1 VTLPWL
7 IAFTILTGVLLVRL
21 QKVHVQRVADERR
34 SLFAN
39 VREVLDGSQL
49 AQRGVDYPVL
59 TGDYRGAPVTVAVIV
74 DTVTLRQLPTLWLS
88 VTRRQPLPLSSPVDL
103 LLRPSSTDIVS
114 PGERFPSE
122 HPAPPTWPTY
132 LRVATPLGGRPD
144 FVELSP
150 ALPLLRDKRTKDVLL
165 TPAGARLV
173 TELAR
178 ADLGHYRLFKRSR
191 FDAKLDAAELTA
203 ALDAV
208 RAMMD
213 GIHLIAADPRS
224 ASGTGA
230 L

>member
-7 IAFTILTGVLLVRL
+7 IAFTIVTGVVLVRL
-21 QKVHVQRVADERR
+21 QRAHLQRVADVRR
-34 SLFAN
+34 SLFADAS
-39 VREVLDGSQL
+39 EVLDRAQV

-59 TGDYRGAPVTVAVIV
+59 TGHYRGAPVTIAVIV
-74 DTVTLRQLPTLWLS
+74 DTVTLRRLPTLWLS
-88 VTRRQPLPLSSPVDL
+88 VTRREPLPLSSPVDL

-114 PGERFPSE
+114 PGERFPAE
-122 HPAPPTWPTY
+122 HPVPPTWPAY
-132 LRVATPLGGRPD
+132 IRVATPVGGRPD
-144 FVELSP
+144 FFELAA

-178 ADLGHYRLFKRSR
+178 AELGHYRLFKRSR
-191 FDAKLDAAELTA
+191 FDAKLSAGELTA

-208 RAMMD
+208 CAMTK
-213 GIHLIAADPRS
+213 GIHLAAADPRS
-224 ASGTGA
+224 APTGP